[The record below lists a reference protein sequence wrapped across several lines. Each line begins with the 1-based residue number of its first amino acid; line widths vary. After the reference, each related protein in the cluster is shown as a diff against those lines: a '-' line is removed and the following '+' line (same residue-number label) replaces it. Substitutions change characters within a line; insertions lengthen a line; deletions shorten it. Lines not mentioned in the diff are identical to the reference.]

1 MRSPRDPCD
10 ALLQD
15 WAATNLDATVEH
27 LVNILTRMER
37 FDVVRRLED
46 YILCS

>member
-15 WAATNLDATVEH
+15 WAASTTEATVER
-27 LVNILTRMER
+27 LVEKLTRMER

-46 YILCS
+46 YIQGS